1 MSSCHLRNAGSA
13 RDGTAFAAAST
24 ARAEFAHESSKNC
37 ATSTG
42 EYFPLASPD
51 SSSAA
56 CSSTEENISG
66 SSGLTVP
73 NRLGDDRCKALGLH
87 PPSACSVEPPPSTP
101 DSTRTA
107 DAQ

>member
-1 MSSCHLRNAGSA
+1 MSSCHLRNTGSA
-13 RDGTAFAAAST
+13 RDGTALAAASI
-24 ARAEFAHESSKNC
+24 ARADFAHESSKNC

-42 EYFPLASPD
+42 EYFPLALPD

-73 NRLGDDRCKALGLH
+73 NRLGDGVSLYGTR
-87 PPSACSVEPPPSTP
+87 PPSAIGMFGGTSTQYSRF
-101 DSTRTA
+101 DA
-107 DAQ
+107 DG